1 MPGVYLTQ
9 IKTDQFKTCFMSAS
23 LLKNLSVGDASINAL
38 MPHVLRR
45 GTTRYPDMQSISAA
59 LDNMYGARLEPAVRK
74 KGDVQCVGFA
84 SSVIDDAYAPGNTLI
99 EDAARMMGECLLSP
113 VLENGVFKE
122 EYVAGERANLVDR
135 IRSQINDKRIY
146 ARNRLTELMCA
157 DEPYGVNVLGSEQ
170 AAAAVTAGDLHAFYQ
185 SALSACRVELFFC
198 GNDGHARAQDALR
211 RAFEALPRTGSV
223 TPVKNGIRLRQGKLR
238 TVEESLDVTQGK
250 LSIGFRTGI
259 TADDQT
265 LPAMMMLNAVFGG
278 TTTSKL
284 FMNVRERLSLCYY
297 ASSVLD
303 RLKGVLNVYSGIE
316 FDRFETA
323 RDEIFAQLEACRRGE
338 IEDWELEGA
347 RSVVIS
353 TLRSYLDSQASLEDF
368 WLSQSIAGLTYT
380 PQEMAAR
387 IEKVTREQVVACAKA
402 VEPDTI
408 YFLKGTI

>member
-1 MPGVYLTQ
+1 MPGVFLTQ
-9 IKTDQFKTCFMSAS
+9 IKTDKFKTCFMSAT
-23 LLKNLSVGDASINAL
+23 LLKNLSVADASLNAL

-45 GTTRYPDMQSISAA
+45 GTARHQDMQSISAA
-59 LDNMYGARLEPAVRK
+59 LDSLYGARLEPTVRK

-99 EDAARMMGECLLSP
+99 EDAARMMGESLLSP
-113 VLENGVFKE
+113 VLENGRFKE
-122 EYVAGERANLVDR
+122 EYVAGERVNLVDR

-170 AAAAVTAGDLHAFYQ
+170 SAAAITAGELHDFYHNTLA
-185 SALSACRVELFFC
+185 SSRVELFFC
-198 GNDGHARAQDALR
+198 GSGGHERAEAALR
-211 RAFEALPRTGSV
+211 RAFEKLPRTGAV
-223 TPVKNGIRLRQGKLR
+223 TPVKTGIRLREGKLR
-238 TVEESLDVTQGK
+238 NVEETMDITQGK

-259 TADDQT
+259 TAQDEK

-284 FMNVRERLSLCYY
+284 FMNVRERLSLCYF
-297 ASSVLD
+297 ASSSLD

-316 FDRFETA
+316 FDRYETA

-347 RSVVIS
+347 RSVIVS
-353 TLRSYLDSQASLEDF
+353 SLRSYLDSQASLEDF
-368 WLSQSIAGLTYT
+368 WLSQSIAGLEYT
-380 PQEMAAR
+380 PQDMAAR
-387 IEKVTREQVVACAKA
+387 IEKVTREEVVACAKIL
-402 VEPDTI
+402 EPDTI
-408 YFLKGTI
+408 YFLRGII